1 MAAPAGSAYDRGM
14 VKEDLVV
21 NVDAVEETGSV
32 EGRWGAFD
40 KILTPS
46 MRPRGGRLGVVQ
58 TRVPP
63 HTAGCPFHHHLRE
76 DEVFFVL
83 SGRGVLRYGDDLFE
97 LSAGDCVSCP
107 AGTGVAHQIGNPYDE
122 ELVYLAIGP
131 HDPHEVCGYPDSG
144 KVFVRA
150 LATVG
155 RFEKTTYMDGEPAVP
170 RVLERAAPQEGGR

>member
-1 MAAPAGSAYDRGM
+1 MD
-14 VKEDLVV
+14 KEDLVV
-21 NVDAVEETGSV
+21 NVHSVEEAGSV
-32 EGRWGAFD
+32 EGHWGAFD
-40 KILTPS
+40 KVLTPS

-63 HTAGCPFHHHLRE
+63 RTVGCPFHHHLRE
-76 DEVFFVL
+76 DEVFLVI

-97 LSAGDCVSCP
+97 LAEGDCVSCP

-122 ELVYLAIGP
+122 DLVYLAIGP
-131 HDPHEVCGYPDSG
+131 HDPHEICGYPDTG

-155 RFEKTTYMDGEPAVP
+155 RLEKTPYMEGESTP
-170 RVLERAAPQEGGR
+170 RLLDLAASARRA

>member
-1 MAAPAGSAYDRGM
+1 MD
-14 VKEDLVV
+14 KEDLVV
-21 NVDAVEETGSV
+21 NVHSVEEAGSV
-32 EGRWGAFD
+32 EGHWGAFD
-40 KILTPS
+40 KVLTPS

-63 HTAGCPFHHHLRE
+63 RTVGCPFHHHLRE
-76 DEVFFVL
+76 DEVFLVI

-97 LSAGDCVSCP
+97 LAEGDCVSCP

-122 ELVYLAIGP
+122 DLVYLAIGP
-131 HDPHEVCGYPDSG
+131 HDPHEVCGYPDTG

-155 RFEKTTYMDGEPAVP
+155 RLEETPYMEGESTVP
-170 RVLERAAPQEGGR
+170 RLLDLAATARGA